1 MQCYIGTRTN
11 SLISKFVK
19 QIGISVEE
27 SNDVTILKYCK
38 YSPKR
43 FLLKVKMNIF
53 YYTAKKELE
62 EMQKDVK
69 SNKCDEINYY
79 FLKDF
84 TKEIEE
90 TIKRM

>member
-1 MQCYIGTRTN
+1 MQCYIGARTN
-11 SLISKFVK
+11 SLINKFAK

-27 SNDVTILKYCK
+27 NGDVTILKYRK

-53 YYTAKKELE
+53 YHTAKKELQE
-62 EMQKDVK
+62 IQKGVE
-69 SNKCDEINYY
+69 SHKCDEINYC

-84 TKEIEE
+84 AKEIEE